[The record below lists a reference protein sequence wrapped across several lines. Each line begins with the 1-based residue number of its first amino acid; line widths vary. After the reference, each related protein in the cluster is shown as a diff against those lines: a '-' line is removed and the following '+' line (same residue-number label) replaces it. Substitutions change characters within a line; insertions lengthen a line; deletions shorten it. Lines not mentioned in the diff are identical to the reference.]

1 MSLYTPTKSV
11 YRIVFVNLNPLGT
24 NIMLV
29 LNLNTDS
36 PQIIN
41 ITPVDLPPAVMKDVK
56 SGSRQNLS
64 LPQLLLF
71 AGQCLTVYVR

>member
-1 MSLYTPTKSV
+1 M
-11 YRIVFVNLNPLGT
+11 VFVNFKLIGNEFHAGVKP
-24 NIMLV
+24 IYRFA
-29 LNLNTDS
+29 S
-36 PQIIN
+36 KIN
-41 ITPVDLPPAVMKDVK
+41 FTPVDIPPAVMKDVK